1 MRNVSALELAAVH
14 LDAVLEANGN
24 PTVLT
29 DERGVI
35 IRWNKA
41 AEEFYGYSSDEAV
54 GQPIA
59 VMCAVDPSHDSDEE
73 LRRVCGGDTLRQA
86 DAVHRRRDGTSVTVS
101 LTIAPVRDA
110 AGTVVGTAR
119 ETGNV
124 TLLERAE
131 RAVRRLAA
139 IVESSDDAII
149 SKDLNGIVTSWNG
162 AAERMFGYTAAEMI
176 GQSIRL
182 LIPHDRQDEE
192 DVVLGE
198 VRRGAKVDHFDTIRR
213 RKDGTQL
220 PISLTVSPIRDDHGR
235 IVGASKIA
243 RDISDRRQA

>member
-1 MRNVSALELAAVH
+1 MRNASAIELAALQ
-14 LDAVLEANGN
+14 LDAVLDASGN

-35 IRWNKA
+35 TRWSRA

-54 GQPIA
+54 
-59 VMCAVDPSHDSDEE
+59 
-73 LRRVCGGDTLRQA
+73 
-86 DAVHRRRDGTSVTVS
+86 
-101 LTIAPVRDA
+101 
-110 AGTVVGTAR
+110 
-119 ETGNV
+119 
-124 TLLERAE
+124 
-131 RAVRRLAA
+131 
-139 IVESSDDAII
+139 I

-213 RKDGTQL
+213 RKDGSAI
-220 PISLTVSPIRDDHGR
+220 PISLTVS
-235 IVGASKIA
+235 
-243 RDISDRRQA
+243 